1 MIGKFYESLEV
12 NKPKKIDI
20 VIGTLLLGMGV
31 LLVFISVEVYKLN
44 NNPRYNV
51 EIEKIHTKHFY
62 KGE

>member
-1 MIGKFYESLEV
+1 MSKT
-12 NKPKKIDI
+12 KKIDI
-20 VIGTLLLGMGV
+20 VIGVLLLIMGV

-51 EIEKIHTKHFY
+51 EIEKIEYTPNDFY

>member
-1 MIGKFYESLEV
+1 M

-20 VIGTLLLGMGV
+20 VIGTLLLIMGV
-31 LLVFISVEVYKLN
+31 LLLFTSVEVYKLN

-51 EIEKIHTKHFY
+51 EIEKIEYTPNDFY

>member
-1 MIGKFYESLEV
+1 M
-12 NKPKKIDI
+12 NKTKKIDI
-20 VIGTLLLGMGV
+20 VIGVLLLIMGV

-51 EIEKIHTKHFY
+51 EIEEIEPTPSDFY